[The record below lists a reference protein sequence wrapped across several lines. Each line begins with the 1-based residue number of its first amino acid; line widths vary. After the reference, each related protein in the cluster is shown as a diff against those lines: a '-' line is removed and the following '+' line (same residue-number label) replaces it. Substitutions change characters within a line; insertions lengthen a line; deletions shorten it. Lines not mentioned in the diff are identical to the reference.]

1 VDLVKL
7 LSGRKGATRA
17 RKRVEL
23 DARPWFPLDVE
34 PGKDPPSEFCMFRAG
49 ENPSEKGTFVF
60 DAASCASVMAK
71 YALRK
76 VPMMMDYEHMS
87 LAEPP
92 IVAPA
97 SAKQFVPEVRNGELW
112 ATKVVWTPTADGYL
126 RNGEYRMFSPAV
138 IYTENDDGTLHIESL
153 INCALTN
160 NPALHGI
167 DPLVAAATAKPDK
180 DGDKDMDEDELKAL
194 KAENEKLRK
203 ALSGMEEK
211 CTALSTQLSALTSK
225 KDKDEEE
232 EMKALRLIS
241 AEVATVTGK
250 ADPREMVGVLR
261 AVKLKADAG
270 DVAIAK
276 LAETEQKGRD
286 DEFTSLLTAAIEK
299 DMKIPPGQKT
309 FWLSTCQ
316 KDGKTTVEG
325 LAMLKS
331 FLPGQT
337 AVVTPS
343 GAGHGSRKTESGQR
357 AVGLS
362 GFGDQELTSEQKKAA
377 LTLIGPAKMKAFMKF
392 RANGE
397 SFDEEDDAAAA
408 ASAVA

>member
-1 VDLVKL
+1 MEIVKA
-7 LSGRKGATRA
+7 LSGRKGATRTP
-17 RKRVEL
+17 KRVEL

-34 PGKDPPSEFCMFRAG
+34 PGKEPPTEFCMFRAG

-60 DAASCASVMAK
+60 DSASAASVMAK
-71 YALRK
+71 YGLRK

-92 IVAPA
+92 VVAPA

-112 ATKVVWTPTADGYL
+112 ATKVVWTPTADNYL

-138 IYTENDDGTLHIESL
+138 IYTENEDGTLHIESL

-167 DPLVAAATAKPDK
+167 DPLVAAATAKKDK
-180 DGDKDMDEDELKAL
+180 DGDDDMDEELKAL
-194 KAENEKLRK
+194 KAENEKLKR

-211 CTALSTQLSALTSK
+211 CTALSTQLSALTAK
-225 KDKDEEE
+225 KDDEEKE
-232 EMKALRLIS
+232 EIKALRLIS
-241 AEVATVTGK
+241 TEVATVTGK
-250 ADPREMVGVLR
+250 TDSREMVGTLRAIVLR
-261 AVKLKADAG
+261 ANAG
-270 DVAIAK
+270 DEAVAK
-276 LAETEQKGRD
+276 LAATEQKARD

-299 DMKIPPGQKT
+299 DMKIPPGQKA

-343 GAGHGSRKTESGQR
+343 GAGHGSRKMEGAEKR
-357 AVGLS
+357 IGLS
-362 GFGDQELTSEQKKAA
+362 GFGDQELTPEQKKAA

-397 SFDEEDDAAAA
+397 SFDEEDDEAAAR
-408 ASAVA
+408 SQVA